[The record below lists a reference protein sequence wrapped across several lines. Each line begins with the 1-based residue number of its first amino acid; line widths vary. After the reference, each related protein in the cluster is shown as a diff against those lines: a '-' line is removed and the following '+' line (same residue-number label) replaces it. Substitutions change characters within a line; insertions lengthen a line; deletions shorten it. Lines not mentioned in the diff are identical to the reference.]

1 MIRRGRAKSA
11 KKLDPNRTAYEKWMA
26 NEENKT
32 AGVVTPHFEG
42 PRSRPIN
49 PDASKVK
56 ALHADMGSTF
66 VDSKEPVPK
75 DLNRESQ
82 MGLDNVYGE
91 DDKDN
96 YYTQDYSG
104 DDPNNADIDPY
115 GYNDETDDKLQDTS
129 GYDQGEYSEYGGEY
143 DASAES
149 THNPVY
155 DKCDGGE
162 PDAASSFGTEKPL
175 MPVAPVKSNPGAY
188 GGETMNPMAKTS
200 KFTTP
205 TAPTQPV
212 APVSKIGGFNPLT
225 KKKTAKFSL

>member
-1 MIRRGRAKSA
+1 
-11 KKLDPNRTAYEKWMA
+11 MA

-42 PRSRPIN
+42 PKSKPIN

-56 ALHADMGSTF
+56 ALHAHMGSTF
-66 VDSKEPVPK
+66 VDGQEPVPK

-91 DDKDN
+91 DDKNN
-96 YYTQDYSG
+96 YYTHDYSG
-104 DDPNNADIDPY
+104 DPNNADIDPY
-115 GYNDETDDKLQDTS
+115 GYNEETDDKLQDAS

-143 DASAES
+143 DTSAES

-155 DKCDGGE
+155 DKRDGGE
-162 PDAASSFGTEKPL
+162 PETEFSFETIKPL
-175 MPVAPVKSNPGAY
+175 PVAPAKRNPYAY
-188 GGETMNPMAKTS
+188 GGETMNPMAK
-200 KFTTP
+200 P
-205 TAPTQPV
+205 GGL
-212 APVSKIGGFNPLT
+212 VSKIGGFNPLT